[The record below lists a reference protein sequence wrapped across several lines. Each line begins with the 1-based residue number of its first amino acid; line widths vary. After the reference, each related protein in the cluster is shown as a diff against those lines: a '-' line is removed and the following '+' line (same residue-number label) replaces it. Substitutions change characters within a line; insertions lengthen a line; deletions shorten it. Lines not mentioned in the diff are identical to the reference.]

1 MPNFE
6 AYNFEAYTSLTNF
19 EILILVLTSLFL
31 KWGQKRLKFM
41 YCVWKV
47 IKGLNWFQ
55 DETKLIYQIQFP
67 VEILKADLHGV
78 LEGMLLWRQFF
89 KNLKIAALLVPKWMK
104 V

>member
-41 YCVWKV
+41 YCV
-47 IKGLNWFQ
+47 
-55 DETKLIYQIQFP
+55 
-67 VEILKADLHGV
+67 
-78 LEGMLLWRQFF
+78 
-89 KNLKIAALLVPKWMK
+89 
-104 V
+104 